1 MQPHMPPAHRAAIAS
16 FATGACIR
24 SHAAAGPPA
33 LREAY
38 NECVAQ
44 LQQFRSQHR
53 AFAHSYIAKWAQQET
68 TGTGGSDFMPALT
81 GYRDTTGRHAL

>member
-1 MQPHMPPAHRAAIAS
+1 MPPAHRAAIAS
-16 FATGACIR
+16 YAEGTCIR
-24 SHAAAGPPA
+24 SLAAGGPPA

-38 NECVAQ
+38 NETVHQ

-53 AFAHSYIAKWAQQET
+53 AFAHNYIAKWAKKET

-81 GYRDTTGRHAL
+81 GYRDTTGRHVL